1 MAAAQYWQENT
12 FWMQVE
18 LSQEMINLKQAEAEK
33 RRSAVQKNSFGQN
46 CMKPSSCC
54 CCSLS
59 SSFSSWPREQ
69 KVLAH
74 QAQPGCEVPRAL
86 VASTRWLFF
95 IHTGIW
101 SMMTVIY
108 PVFNVVVFTKRPS
121 FIASIFAGAY
131 RVSNRGT
138 RRKLFRRDTCHL
150 SRVHWRPTR

>member
-46 CMKPSSCC
+46 YMKPSSCC

-74 QAQPGCEVPRAL
+74 QAQQGWEVPRAL

-95 IHTGIW
+95 IHTAIFHRLINDDCNI
-101 SMMTVIY
+101 SSFQCCCFYKKTFIHCIY
-108 PVFNVVVFTKRPS
+108 LC
-121 FIASIFAGAY
+121 
-131 RVSNRGT
+131 RG
-138 RRKLFRRDTCHL
+138 LSSQQSRDT
-150 SRVHWRPTR
+150 